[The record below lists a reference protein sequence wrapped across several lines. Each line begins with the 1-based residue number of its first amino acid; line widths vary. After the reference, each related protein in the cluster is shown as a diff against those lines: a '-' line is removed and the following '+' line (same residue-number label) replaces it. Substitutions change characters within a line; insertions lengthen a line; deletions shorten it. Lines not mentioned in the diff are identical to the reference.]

1 MPTEYNGH
9 RNWTHWNVSL
19 WLNNEE
25 WMYRELMRVVE
36 IAKVKGV
43 HRAALALQSH
53 LPSRTPDGAKYSLVA
68 LRAAI
73 QSELDEVAA

>member
-1 MPTEYNGH
+1 MSAEYNGH
-9 RNWTHWNVSL
+9 KNWTHWNVSL

-25 WMYRELMRVVE
+25 WMYRELMRCVE

-43 HRAALALQSH
+43 RRAALALQSN
-53 LPSRTPDGAKYSLVA
+53 LLSRTPDGAKYSLVA

-73 QSELDEVAA
+73 QSELDEVTA